1 MVAVTI
7 DELMREIETLRGLR
21 ARAKRLLDSG
31 RESKFEKLR
40 KVLEDP
46 GYAGEK
52 WLIFSEHRDTAD
64 YLVRRLEGLGFSGQV
79 AKMHGGMAWPERD
92 EQVEFFRR
100 SGGARYLVAT
110 DAAGEGI
117 NLQFCRLMVNYDVP
131 WNPARFEQRMGRI
144 HRYGQQHDV
153 RIVNLVAGGT
163 HEGRVLQ
170 VLLEKLEAIRDE
182 LRSDKVFDVIGRL
195 FDNVSLREYMIEA
208 LTDDGERRV
217 LDRLESGLTGTR
229 VREIEQADE
238 RVYGQGEGRM
248 RGAPDVAP
256 GAVPLA
262 SRALSMRAEA
272 ARYADPLQVRVP
284 SWRGRHARCRDPA
297 PTGPV
302 T

>member
-1 MVAVTI
+1 M
-7 DELMREIETLRGLR
+7 
-21 ARAKRLLDSG
+21 
-31 RESKFEKLR
+31 
-40 KVLEDP
+40 
-46 GYAGEK
+46 
-52 WLIFSEHRDTAD
+52 
-64 YLVRRLEGLGFSGQV
+64 
-79 AKMHGGMAWPERD
+79 
-92 EQVEFFRR
+92 
-100 SGGARYLVAT
+100 
-110 DAAGEGI
+110 
-117 NLQFCRLMVNYDVP
+117 
-131 WNPARFEQRMGRI
+131 
-144 HRYGQQHDV
+144 

-182 LRSDKVFDVIGRL
+182 LRSDKVFDAIGRL

-238 RVYGQGEGRM
+238 RVYGQGEGRL

>member
-52 WLIFSEHRDTAD
+52 WLIFSEHRDTAH

-79 AKMHGGMAWPERD
+79 AKIHGGMAWPERD

-117 NLQFCRLMVNYDVP
+117 NLQFRRLMVNYDVP

-144 HRYGQQHDV
+144 HR
-153 RIVNLVAGGT
+153 
-163 HEGRVLQ
+163 
-170 VLLEKLEAIRDE
+170 
-182 LRSDKVFDVIGRL
+182 
-195 FDNVSLREYMIEA
+195 
-208 LTDDGERRV
+208 
-217 LDRLESGLTGTR
+217 
-229 VREIEQADE
+229 
-238 RVYGQGEGRM
+238 
-248 RGAPDVAP
+248 
-256 GAVPLA
+256 
-262 SRALSMRAEA
+262 
-272 ARYADPLQVRVP
+272 
-284 SWRGRHARCRDPA
+284 
-297 PTGPV
+297 
-302 T
+302 